1 MKKMWYYTLMLF
13 ALCFIAC
20 EDTDKLEADINSLN
34 DRVVALENKVEMLNG
49 NIKALNILCQD
60 GMIISKVEHD
70 AENGVYTLSLSDGT
84 TLKLAERVDGFAS
97 VPLVTINENGNWAVS
112 YDDGASFVE
121 IKKGDAPVYAIG
133 KDGITPEFRVG
144 TEDFW
149 EISLDG
155 GNNYVRVLDENGNPV
170 KAVYDPVTNPNQQF
184 TGVVQ
189 KTDCLE
195 ITLSSDNTVKVP
207 IVPDFFCYF
216 DRAIT
221 GEQNINP
228 GGTKTFNVHING
240 AESTVTTAPMG
251 WKATLAEADAIT
263 HVAVLT
269 VIAPK
274 GKPATRA
281 IADNTRDISILA
293 MKGGLATLTK
303 IQVNPIEVE
312 TGGGDEPTPISKLI
326 TPLSASTTVVNLW
339 GEDPYK
345 EVSGLEDFWFH
356 KSNKKDEATA
366 KKDGIV
372 SLVDETIGSTQVK
385 ALQLEYFQAYDV
397 KDASKPVNN
406 SYYIST
412 MGYYKKAANLSNQKQ
427 YTLSFKVKK
436 ISGGEDASKNKI
448 LVAMVFPDPN
458 NNGKYAA
465 FPVFNSQGESTTAL
479 YSKLFD
485 EVGVWSEKDVTVTFD
500 LRYRANVG
508 SISTNNPKGNT
519 VPENTQD
526 IDIRFYTQ
534 QANTTFC
541 IADVKLQEYTPVAQ

>member
-13 ALCFIAC
+13 ALCFTAC

-34 DRVVALENKVEMLNG
+34 DRVEALENKVEMLNG

-170 KAVYDPVTNPNQQF
+170 KAVYDPATNPNQQF

-189 KTDCLE
+189 KTDYLE

-207 IVPDFFCYF
+207 IVPGFFCYF

-240 AESTVTTAPMG
+240 AESTVITAPMG

-312 TGGGDEPTPISKLI
+312 TGGGDEPTPPAELFIP
-326 TPLSASTTVVNLW
+326 TLSESTTILDFVNK
-339 GEDPYK
+339 DPQI
-345 EVSGLEDFWFH
+345 EPSTDDFWFVRRSTGTDMGVSVVDDVYQGNAI
-356 KSNKKDEATA
+356 KSLKIISGSDFGWFKMAAGFFKKTTNCNISNKYKLSLKVKGTTGKKLQFVIRNAGGTA
-366 KKDGIV
+366 SFLLCDKDGNPLSPKVVTTYQV
-372 SLVDETIGSTQVK
+372 STDDWEEASAIFDFSKKRDGS
-385 ALQLEYFQAYDV
+385 
-397 KDASKPVNN
+397 
-406 SYYIST
+406 
-412 MGYYKKAANLSNQKQ
+412 AANSE
-427 YTLSFKVKK
+427 
-436 ISGGEDASKNKI
+436 GGTIN
-448 LVAMVFPDPN
+448 P
-458 NNGKYAA
+458 
-465 FPVFNSQGESTTAL
+465 TTVDDIQSL
-479 YSKLFD
+479 EIRIYSA
-485 EVGVWSEKDVTVTFD
+485 T
-500 LRYRANVG
+500 
-508 SISTNNPKGNT
+508 
-519 VPENTQD
+519 
-526 IDIRFYTQ
+526 
-534 QANTTFC
+534 ANTTFFVT
-541 IADVKLQEYTPVAQ
+541 DLKFEEYVPVAQ

>member
-13 ALCFIAC
+13 ALCFTAC

-34 DRVVALENKVEMLNG
+34 DRVEALENKVEMLNG

-170 KAVYDPVTNPNQQF
+170 KAVYDPATNPNQQF

-195 ITLSSDNTVKVP
+195 ITLSSGNTVKVP

-240 AESTVTTAPMG
+240 AESTVITAPMG

-312 TGGGDEPTPISKLI
+312 TGGGDEPTPPETI
-326 TPLSASTTVVNLW
+326 TNLNIPLTVGTILETKGKYSSSNQLAGENDYWFTRYDVGTFPTTQYVV
-339 GEDPYK
+339 EDIQGVNAIKAYTDANVNTK
-345 EVSGLEDFWFH
+345 GWNNNSFGFH
-356 KSNKKDEATA
+356 CA
-366 KKDGIV
+366 KKF
-372 SLVDETIGSTQVK
+372 
-385 ALQLEYFQAYDV
+385 AA
-397 KDASKPVNN
+397 
-406 SYYIST
+406 
-412 MGYYKKAANLSNQKQ
+412 KKYNLSFDVNTGAGDTSGGILIRTAQDDRAFILIGEQDKLSTVFTFTQKQ
-427 YTLSFKVKK
+427 GSRT
-436 ISGGEDASKNKI
+436 IQA
-448 LVAMVFPDPN
+448 
-458 NNGKYAA
+458 
-465 FPVFNSQGESTTAL
+465 
-479 YSKLFD
+479 
-485 EVGVWSEKDVTVTFD
+485 TFD
-500 LRYRANVG
+500 LSRKSMV
-508 SISTNNPKGNT
+508 NPSSNPVT
-519 VPENTQD
+519 PENIVNVEPADIEMINIYFYNNTQGSTL
-526 IDIRFYTQ
+526 YVS
-534 QANTTFC
+534 N
-541 IADVKLQEYTPVAQ
+541 VKIEQVVE

>member
-13 ALCFIAC
+13 ALCFTAC

-34 DRVVALENKVEMLNG
+34 DRVEALENKVEMLNG

-170 KAVYDPVTNPNQQF
+170 KAVYDSATNPNQQF

-240 AESTVTTAPMG
+240 AESTVITAPMG

-312 TGGGDEPTPISKLI
+312 TGGGDEPTPAPIVNLI
-326 TPLSASTTVVNLW
+326 TIPISAETNIITLLNT
-339 GEDPYK
+339 DPYK
-345 EVSGLEDFWFH
+345 EISQTGDFWFH
-356 KSNKKDEATA
+356 RSDKSSEAE
-366 KKDGIV
+366 V
-372 SLVDETIGSTQVK
+372 SNNGSLALVDEMVEGKSVK
-385 ALQLEYFQAYDV
+385 AVKIECKIANSFFKIALGYFKKEANCDIT
-397 KDASKPVNN
+397 KK
-406 SYYIST
+406 
-412 MGYYKKAANLSNQKQ
+412 YK
-427 YTLSFKVKK
+427 LSFKMKGTLGAKLLTTVRNADNTYAFGVYNEKGDPTTTVKTSATTK
-436 ISGGEDASKNKI
+436 DNEWEPATAVFDFSKKASKVASIKVDNPLTSSTVEDA
-448 LVAMVFPDPN
+448 A
-458 NNGKYAA
+458 
-465 FPVFNSQGESTTAL
+465 T
-479 YSKLFD
+479 
-485 EVGVWSEKDVTVTFD
+485 
-500 LRYRANVG
+500 
-508 SISTNNPKGNT
+508 
-519 VPENTQD
+519 
-526 IDIRFYTQ
+526 IDIRLYPQ
-534 QANTTFC
+534 AANTTFYVTD
-541 IADVKLQEYTPVAQ
+541 IKFEEYVPVAQ